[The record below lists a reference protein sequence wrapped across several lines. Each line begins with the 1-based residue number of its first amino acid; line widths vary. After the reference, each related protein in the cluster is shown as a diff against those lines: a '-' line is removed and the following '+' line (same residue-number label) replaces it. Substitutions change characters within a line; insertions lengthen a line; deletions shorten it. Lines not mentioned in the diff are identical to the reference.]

1 MLKTCKSISRDRI
14 TCQKSILDDITSTGG
29 WSQLLLWNQRISLQS
44 TVRQRSHSYTCT
56 YLVIQHKRCTHT
68 LGNRAQSSHT
78 KCHTA
83 YVALSVNVRGR
94 FRLVV
99 AVFGVVWYLLVP
111 HPLPLRLVDTVQFL
125 SLPLWCCVPLSQALG
140 ETLSFTHGFLDLASR
155 NELVVLGLSDKQTEK
170 RDVAF

>member
-1 MLKTCKSISRDRI
+1 M
-14 TCQKSILDDITSTGG
+14 
-29 WSQLLLWNQRISLQS
+29 LLWNQRISLQS

-68 LGNRAQSSHT
+68 LGNRTQASHT

-111 HPLPLRLVDTVQFL
+111 HPPPPEIGRHRPIFVSSPVVLRT
-125 SLPLWCCVPLSQALG
+125 S
-140 ETLSFTHGFLDLASR
+140 LASSR
-155 NELVVLGLSDKQTEK
+155 RDAQLHPRLFGSCFQERACRTRPERQTDRKTRCGILVCILQIGLPYCVLEAVLVTSHS
-170 RDVAF
+170 

>member
-1 MLKTCKSISRDRI
+1 MTSPAPVGGASCCCGTNAFPCNPQLDKGRI
-14 TCQKSILDDITSTGG
+14 HTRG
-29 WSQLLLWNQRISLQS
+29 R
-44 TVRQRSHSYTCT
+44 T
-56 YLVIQHKRCTHT
+56 YLVIQHKRCIHT
-68 LGNRAQSSHT
+68 LGNRTQASHT

-99 AVFGVVWYLLVP
+99 AVFGVVWYLLVPHP